1 MTDPSTIPAPT
12 AAGASDERLVR
23 IGVLGS
29 GFVADFYLDGLRDVA
44 QARAIANYSRIAAE
58 AGKAIV
64 CTKPLARNAQE
75 AAEIVRIVREAGVMH
90 GYAET
95 EVFSPDVM

>member
-12 AAGASDERLVR
+12 AADSDERLVR

-44 QARAIANYSRIAAE
+44 RARAVAN
-58 AGKAIV
+58 
-64 CTKPLARNAQE
+64 
-75 AAEIVRIVREAGVMH
+75 
-90 GYAET
+90 
-95 EVFSPDVM
+95 